1 MSKTQSSFQEVS
13 CCPIFPVHRAELET
27 NYCDE
32 LPNGNYP
39 NPGLAPDVDTRCSY
53 IACSNQHTYL
63 FHCPQGKA

>member
-1 MSKTQSSFQEVS
+1 M
-13 CCPIFPVHRAELET
+13 HRAELET